1 MEKYFVVNKIQKP
14 LSFCII
20 PCENRKN
27 VRQICLTLWSSRL
40 TSVLAV
46 AVYWSI
52 GGENE
57 YVQFFLNKLTE
68 RAPEMCNSHIIIYHK
83 KCKIVTLA
91 IKRQKSQQTTIP
103 SWAHL
108 DLVRLSHYCV
118 RTDWETVLL
127 FREDRLRDCPFMVC
141 GQTERLSLYGVR
153 ADWETAPLLGEDRLR
168 DCPFIAWVQT

>member
-1 MEKYFVVNKIQKP
+1 M
-14 LSFCII
+14 
-20 PCENRKN
+20 
-27 VRQICLTLWSSRL
+27 
-40 TSVLAV
+40 
-46 AVYWSI
+46 
-52 GGENE
+52 
-57 YVQFFLNKLTE
+57 LTE

-91 IKRQKSQQTTIP
+91 IMRQKSQQTTIP

-153 ADWETAPLLGEDRLR
+153 ADWETAPLLREDRLR
-168 DCPFIAWVQT
+168 DCPFIAWGQTEKLSLYCVRTDWETGSLLREDRLRDCPFIAWGQT